1 MQLDLGV
8 IGDDNTESNADSA
21 FSDSDIPR
29 DDENIK
35 KNLNYLWTFI
45 FWLPWLCVFNKLLI
59 WFFRISHFPNLA
71 PPYATTEFKPR
82 GLNLEYFFTS

>member
-45 FWLPWLCVFNKLLI
+45 F
-59 WFFRISHFPNLA
+59 
-71 PPYATTEFKPR
+71 
-82 GLNLEYFFTS
+82 